1 MDSKNIID
9 DRGISREELKLVRFS
24 KFNELE
30 YSRIIS
36 AISHDISNPVATL
49 KSNIQLLRNNL
60 SSNEKEHNA
69 EILCMCDES
78 TEELVRF
85 LDNIRLVNSV
95 IKSSNK
101 PKISFF
107 EIETILSTLFLD
119 LESLSLD
126 HRRITVQTN
135 LEFKEFSSDLDS
147 IRRIILNLLGNAL
160 KFSRGEV
167 VLRISTV
174 QSNLE
179 FVISDFGIGIPED
192 EIDQIFSPFYRG
204 TNVKNTPGMGLGLS
218 IVIVLI
224 ETLGGQLYLHSSIG
238 QGTIIR
244 IVIPNECTN

>member
-1 MDSKNIID
+1 M
-9 DRGISREELKLVRFS
+9 
-24 KFNELE
+24 
-30 YSRIIS
+30 IS

-60 SSNEKEHNA
+60 SSNEKELNA

-95 IKSSNK
+95 IKSSNL
-101 PKISFF
+101 PKFSLFK
-107 EIETILSTLFLD
+107 IENIFSTLFLE
-119 LESLSLD
+119 LKNLSLD

-135 LEFKEFSSDLDS
+135 LEFTEFSSDLDFL
-147 IRRIILNLLGNAL
+147 RRILLNLVANAL
-160 KFSRGEV
+160 KFSRAEII
-167 VLRISTV
+167 LAISTI

-179 FVISDFGIGIPED
+179 FVIQDFGIGIPED

-204 TNVKNTPGMGLGLS
+204 TNVKNTPGIGLGLS
-218 IVIVLI
+218 IVKVLI
-224 ETLGGQLYLHSSIG
+224 ESLGGQLYLDSSIG
-238 QGTIIR
+238 KGTIIR

>member
-1 MDSKNIID
+1 MDSKNRLND
-9 DRGISREELKLVRFS
+9 WGVSREELKLVRFS

-30 YSRIIS
+30 YSRMIS
-36 AISHDISNPVATL
+36 AISHDISNPVAIL

-60 SSNEKEHNA
+60 SSNEKELNA

-95 IKSSNK
+95 IKSSIQ
-101 PKISFF
+101 PKFSLFK
-107 EIETILSTLFLD
+107 IENMLSDLCLD
-119 LESLSLD
+119 IESLSLG
-126 HRRITVQTN
+126 HRRIIVQTN
-135 LEFKEFSSDLDS
+135 LEIKEFSSDLDLL
-147 IRRIILNLLGNAL
+147 RRILLNLLTNAL
-160 KFSRGEV
+160 KFSRAEV
-167 VLRISTV
+167 ILGISSI
-174 QSNLE
+174 QSTLE
-179 FVISDFGIGIPED
+179 FVIQDFGIGIPED

-218 IVIVLI
+218 IVKILI
-224 ETLGGQLYLHSSIG
+224 ETIGGQLFMHSSTG

>member
-1 MDSKNIID
+1 MNSKNITN
-9 DRGISREELKLVRFS
+9 DRGISHSKLKLVCFS

-60 SSNEKEHNA
+60 SSNEKELDA

-95 IKSSNK
+95 IKSSNQ
-101 PKISFF
+101 PKFSLFK
-107 EIETILSTLFLD
+107 IENIFSTLFLD
-119 LESLSLD
+119 LKSLSLD

-135 LEFKEFSSDLDS
+135 LEFKEFSSDIDFL
-147 IRRIILNLLGNAL
+147 RRILLNLVANAL
-160 KFSRGEV
+160 KFSRAEII
-167 VLRISTV
+167 LTISTI

-179 FVISDFGIGIPED
+179 FVIQDFGIGIPED

-204 TNVKNTPGMGLGLS
+204 TNVKNTPGIGLGLS
-218 IVIVLI
+218 IVKVLI
-224 ETLGGQLYLHSSIG
+224 ESLGGQLYLDSSIG
-238 QGTIIR
+238 KGTIIR